1 MGKELTMLDMKGGP
15 FADLLSIAEAAEIW
29 GKEQRTLR
37 KAIQD
42 GRLKPGKDCR
52 KFGKQWVVTADAM
65 HREFGGWAPWS
76 TYLADLRKAQLEERG
91 Y

>member
-29 GKEQRTLR
+29 GKEQSTLR

-65 HREFGGWAPWS
+65 NREFGGWAPWS

>member
-1 MGKELTMLDMKGGP
+1 MDVNMLDMQGGP
-15 FADLLSIAEAAEIW
+15 FAELLSFAEAAEIW
-29 GKEQRTLR
+29 KKDQSTLR
-37 KAIQD
+37 HAVLN
-42 GRLKPGKDCR
+42 GRLKVGIDCR

-76 TYLADLRKAQLEERG
+76 CFLTDLRKAKREELE